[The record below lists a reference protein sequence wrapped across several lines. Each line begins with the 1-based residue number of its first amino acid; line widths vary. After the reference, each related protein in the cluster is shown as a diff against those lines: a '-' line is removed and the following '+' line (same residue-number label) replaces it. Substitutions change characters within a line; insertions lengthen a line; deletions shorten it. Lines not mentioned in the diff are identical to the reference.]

1 MFKEG
6 PKKGGF
12 WYLAY
17 TSAFPQWESKQVV
30 PEMES
35 LADWLWVFIHAHFA
49 TSFWIIKLIKYLYS
63 GPCSWSRVPN
73 LTASL
78 TLDSNG
84 SNEGSRWRRWMSHS
98 VPSPCLLIKRMCKY
112 TKQQE
117 FHFSPVNIG
126 TDKKTSLFFLLL
138 PSSWSNQ
145 SCFCYLLQNPCKV
158 FTGNFLT
165 NFVIVPRFFYNYS
178 LHLSGTYIARGIKL
192 FQI

>member
-17 TSAFPQWESKQVV
+17 MSAFPQWESKQVV

-98 VPSPCLLIKRMCKY
+98 VPSPGLLIKRMCKY

-126 TDKKTSLFFLLL
+126 TDKKTPPCFFCFKWCSFEIRWRYLKRSPNSKRGAHLNFDPRDFMRL
-138 PSSWSNQ
+138 ILKFQYNQ
-145 SCFCYLLQNPCKV
+145 YRNE
-158 FTGNFLT
+158 
-165 NFVIVPRFFYNYS
+165 
-178 LHLSGTYIARGIKL
+178 
-192 FQI
+192 